1 MSICLLD
8 GRRALV
14 TGAAGGLGAAISE
27 ASANSGAD
35 VALAEFDLDK
45 A

>member
-1 MSICLLD
+1 MSICSLD

-27 ASANSGAD
+27 ALANSGAD